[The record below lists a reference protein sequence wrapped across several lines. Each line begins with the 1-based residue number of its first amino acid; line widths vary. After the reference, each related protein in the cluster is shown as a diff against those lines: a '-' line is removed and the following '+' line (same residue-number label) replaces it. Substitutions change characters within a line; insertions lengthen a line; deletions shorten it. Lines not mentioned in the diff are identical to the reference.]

1 MHDVCS
7 EPIHTNPTA
16 NDPLSGRGRLVD
28 TTGRWL
34 AQRPPSAISA
44 RFLAKEAGVHPTF
57 VGQCF
62 TPLSLL
68 FEQAHNALA
77 ERFMGDIEVD
87 DVLMQVWTEP
97 QALAGHSDYWRAH
110 VHLMLDD
117 IDVHLARDHPVQH
130 LQRAIARH
138 QPRQSSIKGAGLAA
152 AWWSM
157 QIGVL
162 VFERPLDQGF
172 GVTPANK
179 ARVKRQ
185 VHAVIDALIRGRTPR
200 LQKTS
205 IVTAAEQLPP
215 FGPAEGRQG
224 AEHALLRAAMQLFC
238 ERVDVGV
245 SGRELSKLADVN
257 YGLIHHYF
265 GSKEAVFDQAF
276 VRLHDHYVK
285 DMMSVPSYERS
296 QRMTQHESFLRGW
309 AARELSG
316 SALPSIELKGM
327 RALLQQLIERRGID
341 RRNNMA
347 MAAARAQSYA
357 VTAMLLGWTLCRP
370 LLSTALQTDESTLL
384 GYLLAIQDHILKE
397 KFQPANV

>member
-1 MHDVCS
+1 MHAVCS
-7 EPIHTNPTA
+7 KSIHTNPTA
-16 NDPLSGRGRLVD
+16 NDTLGGRGRLVD
-28 TTGRWL
+28 TAGHWL

-77 ERFMGDIEVD
+77 ERFLGDTSVD
-87 DVLMQVWTEP
+87 DVLMQAWTEP
-97 QALAGHSDYWRAH
+97 LAMAGHSDYWRAH

-117 IDVHLARDHPVQH
+117 IDVHLGRDHPVQH
-130 LQRAIARH
+130 IQRAIAQH
-138 QPRQSSIKGAGLAA
+138 HPRQSSLKGAGLAA

-162 VFERPLDQGF
+162 VFERPLNQGF
-172 GVTPANK
+172 GVTPTNK
-179 ARVKRQ
+179 ARVKQ
-185 VHAVIDALIRGRTPR
+185 QIHAVIDTLIRGRTPR
-200 LQKTS
+200 LQKTA
-205 IVTAAEQLPP
+205 IVAEAEQLPP
-215 FGPAEGRQG
+215 FGPAEGRRG
-224 AEHALLRAAMQLFC
+224 AEQALLRAAMQLFC

-276 VRLHDHYVK
+276 LRLHDHYVE
-285 DMMSVPSYERS
+285 DMMSVPAYQRS

-327 RALLQQLIERRGID
+327 RALLQQLTERRGID

-347 MAAARAQSYA
+347 MVAARAQSYA
-357 VTAMLLGWTLCRP
+357 VTAMLLGWTLCHP

-384 GYLLAIQDHILKE
+384 GYLLAIQDHVLKE
-397 KFQPANV
+397 NFQ

>member
-1 MHDVCS
+1 MHAVCS
-7 EPIHTNPTA
+7 KSIHTNPTA
-16 NDPLSGRGRLVD
+16 NDTLGGRGRLVD
-28 TTGRWL
+28 TAGHWL

-44 RFLAKEAGVHPTF
+44 RFLAKEASVHPTF

-68 FEQAHNALA
+68 FEQAHKALT
-77 ERFMGDIEVD
+77 ERFLGDTSVD
-87 DVLMQVWTEP
+87 DVLMQAWTEP
-97 QALAGHSDYWRAH
+97 LAMAGHSDYWRAH

-117 IDVHLARDHPVQH
+117 VDVHLARDHPVQH
-130 LQRAIARH
+130 LQQAIALRH
-138 QPRQSSIKGAGLAA
+138 PRQSSLKGAGLAA

-162 VFERPLDQGF
+162 VFERPLNQGF
-172 GVTPANK
+172 GVTPTNK
-179 ARVKRQ
+179 ALVKQQ
-185 VHAVIDALIRGRTPR
+185 VHAVIDTLIRGRTPR

-205 IVTAAEQLPP
+205 IVAGAEQLPP
-215 FGPAEGRQG
+215 FGPAEGREG
-224 AEHALLRAAMQLFC
+224 AEHALLRAAMHLFC
-238 ERVDVGV
+238 DRVDVGV
-245 SGRELSKLADVN
+245 SGRELSKLANVN

-276 VRLHDHYVK
+276 LRLHDHYVE
-285 DMMSVPSYERS
+285 DMMSVPSYQRS

-397 KFQPANV
+397 KFQ

>member
-1 MHDVCS
+1 
-7 EPIHTNPTA
+7 
-16 NDPLSGRGRLVD
+16 
-28 TTGRWL
+28 
-34 AQRPPSAISA
+34 
-44 RFLAKEAGVHPTF
+44 
-57 VGQCF
+57 
-62 TPLSLL
+62 
-68 FEQAHNALA
+68 
-77 ERFMGDIEVD
+77 
-87 DVLMQVWTEP
+87 
-97 QALAGHSDYWRAH
+97 
-110 VHLMLDD
+110 
-117 IDVHLARDHPVQH
+117 
-130 LQRAIARH
+130 
-138 QPRQSSIKGAGLAA
+138 
-152 AWWSM
+152 
-157 QIGVL
+157 
-162 VFERPLDQGF
+162 
-172 GVTPANK
+172 
-179 ARVKRQ
+179 VKRQ

-205 IVTAAEQLPP
+205 IVAAAEQLPP

-327 RALLQQLIERRGID
+327 RALLQQLIKRRDID
-341 RRNNMA
+341 RRNSMA

-370 LLSTALQTDESTLL
+370 LLSAALQTDESTLL
-384 GYLLAIQDHILKE
+384 GYLLAIQDQVLKE
-397 KFQPANV
+397 KFHQANV